1 VALKAKKPELI
12 SKRLKMLVYG
22 PAGVGKTTAA
32 IQFPK
37 PYLIDTERGAEN
49 ESYVKALEN
58 AGGVYMFTNDPDE
71 LIGEVRSLIS
81 EKHPYRT
88 LVIDP
93 LTTIYNDLLDKSA
106 AALISREDPT
116 GTAFSR
122 HKGNADRKI
131 KHLLGL
137 LTRLDMSLI
146 VTSHSKTK
154 WERDGKTIIETGQ
167 TFDCYGKLDYL
178 FDLVIEVQKRGV
190 ERVGI
195 VKKTRITAFPEGEIF
210 PFSYDEISTR
220 YGKAL
225 LEKDAAPVAL
235 ATPEQVVH
243 LRLLLSDR
251 ADKEELVEAW
261 LKKAG
266 ADELSEI
273 PSTAADKCIAWLT
286 TQKETVAA

>member
-1 VALKAKKPELI
+1 MALKGRKPELI
-12 SKRLKMLVYG
+12 QKRLKMLGFG

-49 ESYVKALEN
+49 ESYVRALEK
-58 AGGVYMFTNDPDE
+58 AGGAYYFTNDADE
-71 LIGEVRSLIS
+71 LIAEVRSLIS
-81 EKHPYRT
+81 EKHPYKT

-106 AALISREDPT
+106 AALISRDDPT

-122 HKGNADRKI
+122 HKGAADRKI
-131 KHLLGL
+131 KHLLNL
-137 LTRLDMSLI
+137 LLRLDMNII
-146 VTSHSKTK
+146 VTSHAKTR
-154 WERDGKTIIETGQ
+154 WERDGKNIIETGQ

-178 FDLVIEVQKRGV
+178 FDLVIEVQKRGA

-195 VKKTRITAFPEGEIF
+195 VKKTRLSAFPEAEIF
-210 PFSYDEISTR
+210 PFSYDEIAAR
-220 YGKAL
+220 YGRDL

-235 ATPEQVVH
+235 ATPSQVAT
-243 LRLLLSDR
+243 LRILLADR
-251 ADKEELVEAW
+251 ADKEELVEKW
-261 LKKAG
+261 LQKAG

-273 PSTAADKCIAWLT
+273 PSEAISKCIAWLN
-286 TQKETVAA
+286 TQKENAA

>member
-1 VALKAKKPELI
+1 MALKGKKPELI
-12 SKRLKMLVYG
+12 QKRLKMLVYG

-49 ESYVKALEN
+49 ESYVKALEE
-58 AGGVYMFTNDPDE
+58 ARGVYMFTNDPDE
-71 LIGEVRSLIS
+71 LISEVRTLIS

-122 HKGNADRKI
+122 HKGQADRKI

-154 WERDGKTIIETGQ
+154 WERDGKTIVETGQ

-178 FDLVIEVQKRGV
+178 FDLVVEVQKRGV

-210 PFSYDEISTR
+210 PFSYDEIASR
-220 YGKAL
+220 YGRAL
-225 LEKDAAPVAL
+225 LEKDADPVAL
-235 ATPEQVVH
+235 ATPAQVID
-243 LRLLLSDR
+243 LRLLLADR
-251 ADKEELVEAW
+251 HDKEELVAAW

-266 ADELSEI
+266 ADELDEL
-273 PSTAADKCIAWLT
+273 PADVADKCINWLT
-286 TQKETVAA
+286 KQQEAA